1 MPCIYYGDKPNL
13 TYNSQE
19 HVFPLGLGGI
29 QMLPKGAVS
38 DQANNEFSKLELHF
52 MRESF
57 VSFNRSM
64 EGPGSTSKHKHSA
77 ASESRVTVG
86 MTDKP
91 TLGYLI
97 SGKPHVIYQFCVF
110 EKHAGLSMPT
120 DGNIEV
126 FKGKLRNYQNQFV
139 YLQSRLLNEND
150 FIVGYH
156 KGKYYV
162 ATKTQENRD
171 IIASRLKFEI
181 SRFLNAKENTNFIEE
196 SNLVT
201 LDVQINESNI
211 TERAYAKVA
220 LNILTHLFG
229 IEYTSNNFSELKEWI
244 VSGIGKNVYTKRV
257 PSNDVTCIDQLV
269 PESSHWCYF
278 QPIDG
283 HLAGVICFY
292 NNSVCKRFLDFGIV
306 DYPDKYPNGFICDW
320 KNQREY
326 TLLDLISLP
335 EDEIAK
341 NIAGFQKRLKLN
353 GNLGR

>member
-1 MPCIYYGDKPNL
+1 MPCIYYGDKPDL

-38 DQANNEFSKLELHF
+38 DQANHEFSKLELHL

-86 MTDKP
+86 VTNGKP
-91 TLGYLI
+91 TLGYLVL
-97 SGKPHVIYQFCVF
+97 GKPHVIYQFRVF
-110 EKHAGLSMPT
+110 ENHVGVSIPMN
-120 DGNIEV
+120 GNLVV
-126 FKGKLRNYQNQFV
+126 FKEKLRKYNNQFN
-139 YLQSRLLNEND
+139 YLQSDYLNKND
-150 FIVGYH
+150 FVVGYH
-156 KGKYYV
+156 HGKYYV
-162 ATKTQENRD
+162 ATKTQEDRER
-171 IIASRLKFEI
+171 IGSRLKFETE
-181 SRFLNAKENTNFIEE
+181 RFLSIKDNNHLIKEINQ
-196 SNLVT
+196 VT
-201 LDVQINESNI
+201 FDILIHENDI
-211 TERAYAKVA
+211 TERAYAKIAFNV
-220 LNILTHLFG
+220 LTYLFG

-257 PSNDVTCIDQLV
+257 PSNDVTCIEQLV

-283 HLAGVICFY
+283 HLAVVICFY

-326 TLLDLISLP
+326 TLLELIALP
-335 EDEIAK
+335 EDEIVK
-341 NIAGFQKRLKLN
+341 NIANFQNRLN
-353 GNLGR
+353 F